1 MTVVTFIKWQSVT
14 STFIVMLDVPLIIR
28 FEANQYLSFVKNVY
42 PWALLELIFL
52 LCLKI
57 MIVIG
62 IVYIRHFF
70 SKVYFQLTCSFI
82 YNVFNKIFLI
92 STKYRILSWQ
102 KVFIF

>member
-1 MTVVTFIKWQSVT
+1 MAESCVIDKMGKEERMHIVRSFSRVYQNDCGFTFIKWQSVT

-70 SKVYFQLTCSFI
+70 FKSLF
-82 YNVFNKIFLI
+82 
-92 STKYRILSWQ
+92 STNL
-102 KVFIF
+102 